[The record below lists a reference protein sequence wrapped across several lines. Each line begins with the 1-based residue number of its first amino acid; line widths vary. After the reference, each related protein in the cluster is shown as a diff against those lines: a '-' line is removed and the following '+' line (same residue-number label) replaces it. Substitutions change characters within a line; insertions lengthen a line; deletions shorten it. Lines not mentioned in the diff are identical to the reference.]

1 MVTATS
7 PTLASRGAGGSSRG
21 PGDVDGCKA
30 DSAFVRT
37 VILLDTPPIRTTRT
51 VVLSHPTR
59 RNLPILMLCQCV
71 ATGGTVLVVT
81 VGGIVGVALSPDPAL
96 GTLPMSLMVVGT
108 ACSAIPA
115 AMLMQRFGRRLG
127 YCAASLGAAVAAL
140 LGAWAVREQSFV
152 WFCVCTLLIGVN
164 VAFSQQYRFAAA
176 ESVAPGRAGRAV
188 SLVLV
193 GAVGGALLGPAV
205 VTGTADVLPAQ
216 PFAGPFL
223 VLAGLYALAAV
234 LLAAVAEPQPV
245 SAIGQPQARRPLR
258 EFGTQPLF
266 LVAVLAGVVGQGVM
280 TFIMTATPISM
291 HVVDG
296 FSLTDTAA
304 VIRTHVLAMY
314 LPSLA
319 SAALIGWLGVTR
331 LMWLGLAAF
340 VATVAIAL
348 QGHAYLHYWTSLLL
362 LGVGWNFLFVG
373 GTTLLVQSYR
383 PAERFTAQA
392 VNDFSVFG
400 VAALGS
406 LLAGSVVHLV
416 GWQGVLWGSLPL
428 LALMVGAL
436 VMLSQRPTAAQAG
449 A

>member
-1 MVTATS
+1 MQN
-7 PTLASRGAGGSSRG
+7 GA
-21 PGDVDGCKA
+21 
-30 DSAFVRT
+30 
-37 VILLDTPPIRTTRT
+37 
-51 VVLSHPTR
+51 R
-59 RNLPILMLCQCV
+59 RNLAILLLGQCV

-81 VGGIVGVALSPDPAL
+81 IGGIVGVALSPDPAL

-108 ACSAIPA
+108 AASAVPA
-115 AMLMQRFGRRLG
+115 AMLMQRIGRRPG
-127 YCAASLGAAVAAL
+127 YAAASLLAAGAAL
-140 LGAWAVREQSFV
+140 LAAWAVTTASFV
-152 WFCVCTLLIGVN
+152 LFCFATLLIGVN

-176 ESVAPGRAGRAV
+176 ESVPVHQAGQAV

-205 VTGTADVLPAQ
+205 VTRAAGLHAEV

-223 VLAGLYALAAV
+223 VMAGLYVAAAL
-234 LLAAVAEPQPV
+234 LLALLREPRVALDAGPREP
-245 SAIGQPQARRPLR
+245 ARPLR
-258 EFGTQPLF
+258 ELAVQRLF
-266 LVAVLAGVVGQGVM
+266 MVAVLAGVVGQGVM

-291 HVVDG
+291 HVMDG
-296 FSLTDTAA
+296 FSLTETAA

-319 SAALIGWLGVTR
+319 SALLIGWLGAVR

-340 VATVAIAL
+340 AATVSIAL
-348 QGHAYLHYWTSLLL
+348 QGHEYLHYWVSLLL

-392 VNDFSVFG
+392 ANDFSVFG

-406 LLAGSVVHLV
+406 LLAGSVVHAA
-416 GWQGVLWGSLPL
+416 GWEGVLWGSLPAL
-428 LALMVGAL
+428 LVMIGAL
-436 VMLSQRPTAAQAG
+436 LWVRQRAISVQADG
-449 A
+449 

>member
-1 MVTATS
+1 
-7 PTLASRGAGGSSRG
+7 
-21 PGDVDGCKA
+21 
-30 DSAFVRT
+30 
-37 VILLDTPPIRTTRT
+37 
-51 VVLSHPTR
+51 
-59 RNLPILMLCQCV
+59 MLGQCV

-81 VGGIVGVALSPDPAL
+81 IGGIVGVQLSPAPAL

-108 ACSAIPA
+108 ALSAIPA
-115 AMLMQRFGRRLG
+115 ALLMQRIGRRPG
-127 YCAASLGAAVAAL
+127 YAAASLLGAIAAL
-140 LGAWAVREQSFV
+140 LAAYAVSAGSFV
-152 WFCVCTLLIGVN
+152 LFCLATLLIGVN

-176 ESVAPGRAGRAV
+176 ESVAVERAGQAV

-193 GAVGGALLGPAV
+193 GAVGGALLGPAI
-205 VTGTADVLPAQ
+205 VTGAEGLWSAQ
-216 PFAGPFL
+216 PFADPFL
-223 VLAGLYALAAV
+223 LMAGLYAATSLL
-234 LLAAVAEPQPV
+234 LLALREPRP
-245 SAIGQPQARRPLR
+245 ATEPGTPLARRPLR
-258 EFGTQPLF
+258 ELAAQRLF

-296 FSLTDTAA
+296 FSLQETAA

-319 SAALIGWLGVTR
+319 SALLIGWFGARR
-331 LMWLGLAAF
+331 LMWTGLAAF
-340 VATVAIAL
+340 AATVAIAL
-348 QGHAYLHYWTSLLL
+348 QGHGYLHYWWSLLL

-406 LLAGSVVHLV
+406 LLAGSVVHLA
-416 GWQGVLWGSLPL
+416 GWEAVLWGSLPPL
-428 LALMVGAL
+428 L
-436 VMLSQRPTAAQAG
+436 VMMAALLWLRQSPTTAHAAG
-449 A
+449 